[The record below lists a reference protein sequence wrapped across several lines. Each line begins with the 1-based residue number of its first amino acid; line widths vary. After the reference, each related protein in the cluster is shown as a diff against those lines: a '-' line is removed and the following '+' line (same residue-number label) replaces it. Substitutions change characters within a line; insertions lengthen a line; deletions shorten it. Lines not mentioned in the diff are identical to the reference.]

1 MAHDH
6 SRLGL
11 ENKFLKNKSGEIF
24 GVRQVLNFTK
34 SCVQIWGHVNEPV
47 VLFVHHIS
55 GETVP

>member
-11 ENKFLKNKSGEIF
+11 EKKFLKNKSGEIF

-34 SCVQIWGHVNEPV
+34 SCVQIWGHVNEPF
-47 VLFVHHIS
+47 VLFMHHI
-55 GETVP
+55 